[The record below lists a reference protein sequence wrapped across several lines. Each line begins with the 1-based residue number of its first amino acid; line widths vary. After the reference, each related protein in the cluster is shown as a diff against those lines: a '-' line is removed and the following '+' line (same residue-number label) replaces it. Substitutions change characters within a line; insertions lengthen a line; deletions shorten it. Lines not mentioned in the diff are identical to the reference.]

1 MQLLFNLNLC
11 SKYYSIHIYFAAGL
25 HSIVLYG
32 TDAPS
37 EETPSPEVATADL
50 TLCIGLVVAFVIF
63 LIVIGVIVKLLKKK
77 SGPHPGYSL
86 TPAGMNCDD
95 GTDF

>member
-1 MQLLFNLNLC
+1 MQLLFNLSININ
-11 SKYYSIHIYFAAGL
+11 YYYKHFYFAAGL